1 MLKVTKADESDFHN
15 IIIRAKSHDLIYDQG
30 KLQHWNLQ
38 QIRVIIVIDLK
49 ALKTRDCWNI
59 VVRQG
64 PIPWFDLWA
73 GSGPWGKSSMGGWEG
88 KRSLFAATQ
97 QRKPS
102 QSSALLAIQ
111 CKYDGK
117 IITAWLTPI
126 LMQKQKA
133 FCTFNERDTLT
144 FNNWS
149 LIIALH
155 IYNVNSLIK
164 LKGLRFWD
172 ARLSFQFKTLMI
184 SFSSSIENKIKRQC
198 NGFESRLF
206 KIWLKPVL
214 FSNLVDSGTCQA
226 TTWPLVQTTL
236 VHLGVTN
243 VTCQTCEMH
252 LDA

>member
-1 MLKVTKADESDFHN
+1 MKSNNVESNESRWKWFVQYYYQGQIPQFDLRPRQVATLKFTTDKCDNCDRFES
-15 IIIRAKSHDLIYDQG
+15 
-30 KLQHWNLQ
+30 
-38 QIRVIIVIDLK
+38 
-49 ALKTRDCWNI
+49 RDCWNI

-73 GSGPWGKSSMGGWEG
+73 GSGPWGKSSTSGWEG

-117 IITAWLTPI
+117 IITAWLKHWFYCKNKKHFVLLMKGTPSHSTI
-126 LMQKQKA
+126 
-133 FCTFNERDTLT
+133 DP
-144 FNNWS
+144 WS
-149 LIIALH
+149 LLFIH
-155 IYNVNSLIK
+155 TMYTVK
-164 LKGLRFWD
+164 LKGLRLWD

-184 SFSSSIENKIKRQC
+184 SFSSSIENKIKRLC
-198 NGFESRLF
+198 NGFKSRLF

-226 TTWPLVQTTL
+226 TIWPLAQTTL

-243 VTCQTCEMH
+243 VTFQTFEMRV
-252 LDA
+252 DA